1 MPSEITVAGDGS
13 GRVPVFSIVLLVGV
27 SIVMFALAAPAL
39 ASQPDAAPLA
49 ETDRAL
55 LIAVRQAGLWEIQA
69 CERAQ
74 EQADSDDVRDV
85 AVVIAEQHTQLD
97 EDVSGLAERMG
108 MELPDQAS
116 EEQLTWL
123 AELDTKSGAEFD
135 RSFAQFLRASNGRL
149 FTTSS
154 QVRAG
159 TRDDAIREFATKVND
174 IVRDHMIQLEST
186 GQVDFD
192 ALPEPALPDAAP
204 AVDGQ
209 RDGVTAS
216 ANTAGGE
223 GTGIR
228 PGLVV
233 AICLAE
239 AVVTVGLLRLF
250 RSR

>member
-1 MPSEITVAGDGS
+1 
-13 GRVPVFSIVLLVGV
+13 VFSIVLLVGV
-27 SIVMFALAAPAL
+27 SIVMFAFAAPAL

-69 CERAQ
+69 CEKAA
-74 EQADSDDVRDV
+74 EQAASEDIKSVG
-85 AVVIAEQHTQLD
+85 AVIAEQHTQLD
-97 EDVSGLAERMG
+97 EDVSVLAEQMD

-116 EEQLTWL
+116 EEQLAWL
-123 AELDTKSGAEFD
+123 AELDGKSGEEFD
-135 RSFAQFLRASNGRL
+135 RSFAQLLRASNGQL
-149 FTTSS
+149 FATSS

-159 TRDDAIREFATKVND
+159 TRNDAVREFATQVND

-209 RDGVTAS
+209 RGGVTAS
-216 ANTAGGE
+216 ANTAGE
-223 GTGIR
+223 ESTGIR